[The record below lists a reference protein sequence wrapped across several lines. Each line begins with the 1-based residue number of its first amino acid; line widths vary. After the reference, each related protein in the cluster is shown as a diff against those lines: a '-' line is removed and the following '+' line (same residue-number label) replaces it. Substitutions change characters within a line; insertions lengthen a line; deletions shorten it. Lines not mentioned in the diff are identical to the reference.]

1 MTSVKQALVAV
12 AVTAGVMLVLAGM
25 VAAVRAGK
33 KGGPGMAV
41 IGSVLLLTLGGALA
55 PQRPEQGVEEA
66 REDKQKK
73 GSESGDPPADEEG

>member
-1 MTSVKQALVAV
+1 MTSVKQALGAV

-25 VAAVRAGK
+25 VAAVRVSK
-33 KGGPGMAV
+33 KGGPGMAIV
-41 IGSVLLLTLGGALA
+41 GSVLLLTLGGALA

-73 GSESGDPPADEEG
+73 GSESGDPPAEEDG

>member
-25 VAAVRAGK
+25 VAAVRMSK

-41 IGSVLLLTLGGALA
+41 VGSVLLLALGGALA

-73 GSESGDPPADEEG
+73 GSESGDPPVDQAG